1 MQYTHPR
8 AWLLL
13 AAAGWIGCTA
23 SGDKDDGPADSTTTE
38 TVDDGAAGAGDD
50 DAGGDDA
57 GGDDAGDDAGTTDTA
72 DGGDES
78 GDESGDGDD
87 GGDDGGDA
95 GGDDGGTVSYNGT
108 VPASPAALPEFAATN
123 SDGSGRAR
131 EDLLGHPT
139 VMWFY
144 PAAATAG

>member
-1 MQYTHPR
+1 MR
-8 AWLLL
+8 RLVLLF

-38 TVDDGAAGAGDD
+38 TLDDGASGADDASGSAGDD

-57 GGDDAGDDAGTTDTA
+57 GDDGGTTDTA

-78 GDESGDGDD
+78 GDDGDD

-95 GGDDGGTVSYNGT
+95 GGDDAGDDGGTVSYNGT